1 METSPSPGYQ
11 RSGHFTWTDRD
22 RSSVSVD
29 VAWWWSFSDQEAT
42 EITVTV
48 MGDLWLRI
56 ICLLITE

>member
-1 METSPSPGYQ
+1 MEWKHLHLQVIREVDILHGQTE
-11 RSGHFTWTDRD
+11 TEA
-22 RSSVSVD
+22 VD
-29 VAWWWSFSDQEAT
+29 VAWWWSISDHEAT

>member
-1 METSPSPGYQ
+1 MEWKNLHLQVIREVDILHGQTE
-11 RSGHFTWTDRD
+11 TE
-22 RSSVSVD
+22 VVD
-29 VAWWWSFSDQEAT
+29 VAWWLSFSDQEAA